1 MLVWV
6 LNPESL
12 GLSIIARQL
21 QIASRK
27 YVANY
32 HFADLEFNLILFRCT
47 NEYSWR
53 KKEKK
58 EQMDT
63 VRTTVKVLDRESVNK
78 HDVVTT
84 ADIAADSLLLL
95 DMVCQLFC
103 KHYQINLPL
112 PSYDS
117 VGIF

>member
-1 MLVWV
+1 ML
-6 LNPESL
+6 P
-12 GLSIIARQL
+12 ITIL
-21 QIASRK
+21 QIQNLTSI
-27 YVANY
+27 YLDVQTNI
-32 HFADLEFNLILFRCT
+32 LE
-47 NEYSWR
+47 E
-53 KKEKK
+53 KEKK

-112 PSYDS
+112 PSYNT
-117 VGIF
+117 VGIS

>member
-1 MLVWV
+1 
-6 LNPESL
+6 
-12 GLSIIARQL
+12 
-21 QIASRK
+21 
-27 YVANY
+27 
-32 HFADLEFNLILFRCT
+32 
-47 NEYSWR
+47 
-53 KKEKK
+53 
-58 EQMDT
+58 MDT

-112 PSYDS
+112 PSQYCWHFLSSIGDLNLQS
-117 VGIF
+117 RDL

>member
-1 MLVWV
+1 MLVWI
-6 LNPESL
+6 LNPESFCL
-12 GLSIIARQL
+12 TIIARPR
-21 QIASRK
+21 QI
-27 YVANY
+27 VAIC
-32 HFADLEFNLILFRCT
+32 HFGDLKFNFIIFRFT
-47 NEYSWR
+47 NEYSWG

-112 PSYDS
+112 PS
-117 VGIF
+117 

>member
-1 MLVWV
+1 ML
-6 LNPESL
+6 P
-12 GLSIIARQL
+12 ITIL
-21 QIASRK
+21 QIQNLTSI
-27 YVANY
+27 YLDVQTNI
-32 HFADLEFNLILFRCT
+32 LE
-47 NEYSWR
+47 E
-53 KKEKK
+53 KEKK

-78 HDVVTT
+78 HNVVTT

-112 PSYDS
+112 PSYNT
-117 VGIF
+117 VGIS

>member
-1 MLVWV
+1 MCSWALIGLADSFGVLLVGWLV
-6 LNPESL
+6 VVVR
-12 GLSIIARQL
+12 GLYPARHL
-21 QIASRK
+21 
-27 YVANY
+27 
-32 HFADLEFNLILFRCT
+32 FTLFRFT
-47 NEYSWR
+47 NEYSWG

-63 VRTTVKVLDRESVNK
+63 VRRTVKVLDRESVNK

-84 ADIAADSLLLL
+84 ADIVADSLLLL

-112 PSYDS
+112 PS
-117 VGIF
+117 

>member
-1 MLVWV
+1 MYMY
-6 LNPESL
+6 
-12 GLSIIARQL
+12 I
-21 QIASRK
+21 
-27 YVANY
+27 
-32 HFADLEFNLILFRCT
+32 LEEI
-47 NEYSWR
+47 
-53 KKEKK
+53 EKK

-112 PSYDS
+112 PSCNTVAIS
-117 VGIF
+117 

>member
-1 MLVWV
+1 MLVWI
-6 LNPESL
+6 LNPESFCL
-12 GLSIIARQL
+12 TIIARQFVV
-21 QIASRK
+21 IC
-27 YVANY
+27 
-32 HFADLEFNLILFRCT
+32 HFADLKCNLILFRFT
-47 NEYSWR
+47 NEYSWG

-112 PSYDS
+112 PSYNT
-117 VGIF
+117 VGIS